1 MYIFN
6 RTKERFQYQY
16 NTKMAVKRRPRKK
29 SAVQKLH
36 LKCSTFMSKRWKCLR
51 TLFETFKKSL
61 CYKIDSC
68 VVPFVA
74 KVSSS
79 VTNTTKYV
87 RYCKLKG
94 QQKVLRLS
102 KILKLSI
109 NEKMQ
114 VLSKPTVS
122 QCAICYEALQ
132 DKDKVQKMC
141 HDSFHDE
148 CLQTAVKSG
157 LHTCPLCRAPIPVRI
172 VTQEFRKTLLLHTA
186 NCREGRCGRQDCGE
200 LKLLFG
206 HVKRC
211 RFKSG
216 CTLCIKMGLHLKYHH
231 HECVDFFCK
240 VPMCFFPWN
249 K

>member
-1 MYIFN
+1 MTI
-6 RTKERFQYQY
+6 
-16 NTKMAVKRRPRKK
+16 KRRLPKK
-29 SAVQKLH
+29 STIQRLQ
-36 LKCSTFMSKRWKCLR
+36 LKCATFLSKRWKRVCSL
-51 TLFETFKKSL
+51 FKKVKKSV
-61 CYKIDSC
+61 CSTIESS

-74 KVSSS
+74 NASSS
-79 VTNTTKYV
+79 VKATNKYLLF
-87 RYCKLKG
+87 CKLKS

-102 KILKLSI
+102 KIIKVSI
-109 NEKMQ
+109 NEKLE

-122 QCAICYEALQ
+122 LGQCAICYEELR
-132 DKDKVQKMC
+132 DKDRVQRMC
-141 HDSFHDE
+141 HENFHDE
-148 CLQTAVKSG
+148 CLQTAVKGG
-157 LHTCPLCRAPIPVRI
+157 LRTCPLCRAPIPTRI

-186 NCREGRCGRQDCGE
+186 NCRESPCIRQDCRE

-211 RFKSG
+211 RFKFG
-216 CTLCIKMGLHLKYHH
+216 CTLCIKMGLHLKHHH